1 MRLGAEEAKL
11 KEWKKMFI
19 HQLVHRHVPQ
29 QAANMKQN
37 ITYSQVLQL
46 LWRKWRQDQNSV
58 LFSWYVPADQYTQFN
73 KDIYV
78 CS

>member
-1 MRLGAEEAKL
+1 
-11 KEWKKMFI
+11 MFI
-19 HQLVHRHVPQ
+19 HKLVYFRVPQ
-29 QAANMKQN
+29 QAANRRQN
-37 ITYSQVLQL
+37 ITFSAHSQVLQV

-58 LFSWYVPADQYTQFN
+58 LFSRYVPADQYTQLN